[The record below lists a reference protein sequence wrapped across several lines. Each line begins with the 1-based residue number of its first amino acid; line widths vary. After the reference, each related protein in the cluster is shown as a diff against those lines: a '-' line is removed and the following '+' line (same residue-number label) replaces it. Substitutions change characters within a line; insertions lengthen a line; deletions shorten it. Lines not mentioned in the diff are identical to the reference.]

1 MQAHDADDKTGD
13 RADPAHEGQQEAV
26 AGALDDG
33 GEQLSPSS
41 AQNMLVF
48 QLILYRL

>member
-1 MQAHDADDKTGD
+1 MPMT
-13 RADPAHEGQQEAV
+13 RPATEQIQPTKDSRKPSL
-26 AGALDDG
+26 ALWMMA
-33 GEQLSPSS
+33 ESSSSTSS